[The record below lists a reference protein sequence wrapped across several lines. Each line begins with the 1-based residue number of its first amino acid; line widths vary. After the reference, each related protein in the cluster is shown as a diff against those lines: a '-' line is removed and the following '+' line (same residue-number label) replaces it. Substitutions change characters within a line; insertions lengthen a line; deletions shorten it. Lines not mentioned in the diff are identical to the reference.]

1 MTADDYIRRVLAAM
15 PKSMPRRAQIGLELR
30 AHVVERS
37 AAGDSLDDVLRQ
49 LGDPEALADSY
60 LAAIPLENPPLAKRV
75 AAKLVD
81 VALALATGVV
91 LTAFLYRDTALATP
105 DLLLTIALCGCVVLC
120 VYTIVAETFW
130 AQTLGKR
137 TFRLH
142 VVRESGRRMHA
153 GHALVRQLP
162 LALSIFLIDALFLFF
177 TDRQQRAFE
186 LLSKTRVVP
195 TFPEE

>member
-15 PKSMPRRAQIGLELR
+15 PKSTPRRAQIGLELR
-30 AHVVERS
+30 AHVDERS
-37 AAGDSLDDVLRQ
+37 AAGDAIDDVLRQ

-60 LAAIPLENPPLAKRV
+60 LAAIPLENPLLAKRV

-81 VALALATGVV
+81 VVLALAISAALAG
-91 LTAFLYRDTALATP
+91 LLYRDAALATP
-105 DLLLTIALCGCVVLC
+105 DLLLTIALCGCIVLF
-120 VYTIVAETFW
+120 VYTIVAEAGW

-137 TFRLH
+137 AFRLH
-142 VVRESGRRMHA
+142 VVRESGRRIHA
-153 GHALVRQLP
+153 GHAIVRQLP
-162 LALSIFLIDALFLFF
+162 LLLSIFLIDALFLFF